1 LDVDLLGSIQI
12 CTLLDGVQQECVSGA
27 EIAILSVA
35 GTDVFARERAGMT
48 QDLKL
53 AYNLMKL
60 NLK

>member
-35 GTDVFARERAGMT
+35 GMFLHGNGQV
-48 QDLKL
+48 
-53 AYNLMKL
+53 
-60 NLK
+60 